1 MPAGSR
7 LPWRPSRKEQRTK
20 RAIREGVEPEAPRL
34 FRCQDE
40 GGDVQ
45 VGHAACRGVRG
56 AIEIDGTDP
65 DTVLSAVAELLDG
78 LVGSNQLDPADV
90 AALVFTLPD
99 ELLGTNPAAAAR
111 DHGWAAVP
119 VLMVREHGGDTRVP
133 FCLRALL
140 LWNT

>member
-1 MPAGSR
+1 M
-7 LPWRPSRKEQRTK
+7 
-20 RAIREGVEPEAPRL
+20 
-34 FRCQDE
+34 
-40 GGDVQ
+40 Q

-56 AIEIDGTDP
+56 AITIDGTDP

-90 AALVFTLPD
+90 AAVVFTLPD

-119 VLMVREHGGDTRVP
+119 LLMVREHGGDTRVP

-140 LWNT
+140 LWNTTKTQSEIRHVYLRAARALRPDLESTTTT